1 MGFNISIDDFKSIG
15 RLACLSTI
23 FSSLQFLLLTTLAAL
38 FYPGGYDYLGYYF
51 SDLGAVVARNG
62 TSNSFSS
69 TLFFITLTLTG
80 LTMIPLWLILPS
92 LFRESTVEKVM
103 SILGSIIG
111 LIVVPLLIAT
121 GIFPMDTQ
129 PELHGFFA
137 RYMFLSFGIAILIY
151 SIAIV
156 FNQNYSN
163 FYSIIGLAIFILVI
177 IYVFVELGDLS
188 TFVQK
193 VIVYSY
199 ILWAFIQVFRIWPSV
214 NPEKIAPA

>member
-1 MGFNISIDDFKSIG
+1 MGLNISIDDFKSIG

-23 FSSLQFLLLTTLAAL
+23 FSTIQFLLLTSLAAL
-38 FYPGGYDYLGYYF
+38 LYPGGYDYLGYYF

-62 TSNSFSS
+62 ASNSFSS
-69 TLFFITLTLTG
+69 TMFFITLTLTG
-80 LTMIPLWLILPS
+80 LAIIPLWLILPS
-92 LFRESTVEKVM
+92 LFKESTVERLL

-111 LIVVPLLIAT
+111 LIAVPLLIAI
-121 GIFPMDTQ
+121 GMFPMDTQ
-129 PELHGFFA
+129 SELHGFFA

-156 FNQNYSN
+156 VNQNYSN
-163 FYSIIGLAIFILVI
+163 FYSLIGLAIFILVI
-177 IYVFVELGDLS
+177 IYVFFELGDLH

-199 ILWAFIQVFRIWPSV
+199 IVWAFIQVFRIWPSV
-214 NPEKIAPA
+214 KPEKIAPV